1 MAIDLNRFIP
11 PFLFAEKH
19 GKNERRF
26 SKMEKEKMTKEEREM
41 QKLNEAK
48 ANLARVKREQ
58 RVQLRK
64 E

>member
-1 MAIDLNRFIP
+1 
-11 PFLFAEKH
+11 
-19 GKNERRF
+19 
-26 SKMEKEKMTKEEREM
+26 MEKEKMTKEERKL